1 MLNDNKQYY
10 YTDKHLYFWFND
22 HHSSEYNLFIVAKN
36 DLKIENSTGASTQY
50 TNAMFQEG
58 SYLLGTSRKQKTFK
72 RKVAAEGLTLSQYK
86 DMMLWLREGEN
97 GMLYFDSNPE
107 WGWNVVLETVG
118 DANAY
123 YRGDE
128 LIVEFDLTWKTIG
141 SYLATNRYVSMGIDE
156 IIKGDGT
163 DKQYTITSGHSTGLP
178 SYFRTSRSGLIE
190 SASKCDYWYEVVHL
204 GNEFQYLDCSFW
216 FNPGEQ
222 PKYKLYLKNSDTRT
236 TRYIDAEFT
245 TDNRLSTTLKY
256 HGNSGFLFIDDQ
268 VAEASQRFIQ
278 NIQVNGL
285 CTILN
290 SPPVQLEIIK
300 NGTNI
305 DLTAMQNQI
314 NTYSIKKYTYIIEVQ
329 DVDLRTTWGSAWDAD
344 KTRDLTTGLATSII
358 KIYKIANWQT
368 IKYNNNYKYY
378 LVATSR
384 IGMNAYP
391 QSLIIHTY
399 NNL

>member
-1 MLNDNKQYY
+1 MLNANKQYY
-10 YTDKHLYFWFND
+10 YNDKHLYFWFND
-22 HHSSEYNLFIVAKN
+22 HHSSEYNLFIIAKN

-72 RKVAAEGLTLSQYK
+72 RKVAAEGLTLQRYK
-86 DMMLWLREGEN
+86 DMMLWLREGAN

-118 DANAY
+118 DANVY

-141 SYLATNRYVSMGIDE
+141 SYLATNRYVSMGINE
-156 IIKGDGT
+156 NIDGK
-163 DKQYTITSGHSTGLP
+163 DKQYIITSGHSTGLP
-178 SYFRTSRSGLIE
+178 SYFRTSTSDFLE
-190 SASKCDYWYEVVHL
+190 STKCNYWYEVVHL
-204 GNEFQYLDCSFW
+204 GNEFQYLDCSLW
-216 FNPGEQ
+216 FDPGKQ
-222 PKYKLYLKNSDTRT
+222 PKYSLYLKNSNTKI

-245 TDNRLSTTLKY
+245 TDNSLSTTLKY

-290 SPPVQLEIIK
+290 SPPVRL
-300 NGTNI
+300 
-305 DLTAMQNQI
+305 DLSRIQEQVDIYAA
-314 NTYSIKKYTYIIEVQ
+314 KKYTYIIEVQ
-329 DVDLRTTWGSAWDAD
+329 NINLNTTWGSAWDAD

-358 KIYKIANWQT
+358 KIYKIANSQNIT
-368 IKYNNNYKYY
+368 YNDNYAYY

-384 IGMNAYP
+384 IGMNAIP
-391 QSLIIHTY
+391 QNLIIHTY